1 MGSDLPASQGS
12 TRSSRR
18 RGMARRVRQTMSRCC
33 RVHRRASSSG
43 STSASSRAMCPAH
56 APGRASALP
65 LARTWHRAGSCNMLQ
80 APVWLPALCALEPT
94 GLHSQSQNSCPNGAL
109 PSRGKCAGQARAPH
123 QGMPSEVSTA
133 RALRTCDGRPCS
145 ISGRAQIPDQSL
157 HLPGTPPALRPA
169 LSLKGPSAHLPGPD
183 QSAPQS
189 AGRHP
194 THPCSDDQP

>member
-1 MGSDLPASQGS
+1 
-12 TRSSRR
+12 
-18 RGMARRVRQTMSRCC
+18 
-33 RVHRRASSSG
+33 
-43 STSASSRAMCPAH
+43 
-56 APGRASALP
+56 
-65 LARTWHRAGSCNMLQ
+65 MLH

-94 GLHSQSQNSCPNGAL
+94 GLHSQNQNSCPNGAL

-169 LSLKGPSAHLPGPD
+169 LSLKGPSAHLPGLISPLHNLLEGTRHILA
-183 QSAPQS
+183 QTISPEGSQRPACFMGGKWIRYHLTEARTSPRRRLTSSSSVLSCSWSAS
-189 AGRHP
+189 AAR
-194 THPCSDDQP
+194 Q